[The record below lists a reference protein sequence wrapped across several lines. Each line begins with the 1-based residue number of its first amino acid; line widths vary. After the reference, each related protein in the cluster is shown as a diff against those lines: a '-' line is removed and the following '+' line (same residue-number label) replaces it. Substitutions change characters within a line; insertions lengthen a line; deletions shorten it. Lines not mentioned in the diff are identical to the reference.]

1 MPERLLPVLRHCE
14 LQIELGVLMRTDP
27 GEATAVEN
35 ALHKLEAEGPMLPF
49 PWSSAVRSPP
59 LKGLR
64 ELRPRA
70 GHSRVRI
77 LYVRHGERFIMLAL
91 APEAEGDP
99 RRFRRAAQLAAKRF
113 HATTLD

>member
-1 MPERLLPVLRHCE
+1 
-14 LQIELGVLMRTDP
+14 
-27 GEATAVEN
+27 
-35 ALHKLEAEGPMLPF
+35 
-49 PWSSAVRSPP
+49 
-59 LKGLR
+59 
-64 ELRPRA
+64 
-70 GHSRVRI
+70 VRI